1 MDLKIKIITMIAGL
15 LLGVSIIGS
24 IINYKKDVDSTQ
36 AQLKDISLPLS
47 VDNIYTEIQHRMIK
61 PLIVSSLMAND
72 TFLRDWLIDGEKDI
86 KSVQKYLKEIQ
97 VKYGAFTSFLVSDK
111 TKNYYHSKG
120 LIDTINEKNVA
131 DDWYFNFLKNENLY
145 EVNLDVNKNFSDSLI
160 MFINYKVKDYNKNL
174 LAVTGVGIK
183 LLNIQSM
190 LESFKKRYKYDVY
203 FVNKDGEIILHT
215 KEFDKRGNISSIDGL
230 KKIKKS
236 IEENKQ
242 NKYEYTYK
250 DNNYLLQTK
259 YIKELHLYLYVEVN
273 KEEYMDELN
282 KVFYLNLLISIVVT
296 LLIILIIIHFINI
309 YQNRLE
315 KIAHEDAL
323 TRLDNRRKFND
334 NIEAMFENFY
344 RGNIASLTL
353 MILDIDD
360 FKHVNDSFGHLTGDK
375 VLIRF
380 AEILKESLRKSD
392 FVARW
397 GGEEFSILLI
407 NSSEDEA
414 QQIAEKIRFKIK
426 EDEVLNK
433 LVNKSVTAS
442 FGMGKLNNNESIDA
456 FISKVDSALYEAK
469 TSGKDKITYA

>member
-1 MDLKIKIITMIAGL
+1 MDLKLKIITMIAAL

-24 IINYKKDVDSTQ
+24 IINYKKDIDSTQ
-36 AQLKDISLPLS
+36 AQLKNISLPLS
-47 VDNIYTEIQHRMIK
+47 VDNIYTEVQHRMIK

-86 KSVQKYLKEIQ
+86 SSVQKYLKEIQ
-97 VKYGAFTSFLVSDK
+97 AKYGAFTSFLVSDK

-131 DDWYFNFLKNENLY
+131 DDWYFKFINSKNLY

-160 MFINYKVKDYNKNL
+160 MFINYKVKDYKEKL

-183 LLNIQSM
+183 LVNIESM

-203 FVNKDGEIILHT
+203 FVNKEGEIILHT
-215 KEFDKRGNISSIDGL
+215 KEFDKRGNISSIEEL
-230 KKIKKS
+230 NKLQSSIK
-236 IEENKQ
+236 ENKQ

-259 YIKELHLYLYVEVN
+259 YIKELHLYLFVEVN
-273 KEEYMDELN
+273 KQEYMNDLN
-282 KVFYLNLLISIVVT
+282 EMFYLNLLISIVVT
-296 LLIILIIIHFINI
+296 LLTILIIIHFINI

-323 TRLDNRRKFND
+323 TGLDNRRKFND
-334 NIEAMFENFY
+334 DIEAMFENFY
-344 RGNIASLTL
+344 RGNIESLTL
-353 MILDIDD
+353 VILDIDN
-360 FKHVNDSFGHLTGDK
+360 FKQVNDSFGHLTGDK

-414 QQIAEKIRFKIK
+414 QHIAEKIRFKIK
-426 EDEVLNK
+426 EDTVLNK
-433 LVNKSVTAS
+433 LLNKSVTAS
-442 FGMGKLNNNESIDA
+442 FGIGKLKNNESIDA

-469 TSGKDKITYA
+469 STGKDKIIYA

>member
-1 MDLKIKIITMIAGL
+1 
-15 LLGVSIIGS
+15 
-24 IINYKKDVDSTQ
+24 
-36 AQLKDISLPLS
+36 
-47 VDNIYTEIQHRMIK
+47 
-61 PLIVSSLMAND
+61 
-72 TFLRDWLIDGEKDI
+72 
-86 KSVQKYLKEIQ
+86 
-97 VKYGAFTSFLVSDK
+97 
-111 TKNYYHSKG
+111 
-120 LIDTINEKNVA
+120 
-131 DDWYFNFLKNENLY
+131 FNFLKNENLY